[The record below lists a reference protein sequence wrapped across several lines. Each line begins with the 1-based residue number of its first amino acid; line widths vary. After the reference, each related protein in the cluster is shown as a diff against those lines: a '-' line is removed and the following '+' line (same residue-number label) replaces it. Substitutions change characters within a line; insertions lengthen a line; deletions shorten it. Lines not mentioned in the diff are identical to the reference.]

1 MSLLVILAIIGVIL
15 LFVGGF
21 VEALK
26 FLLWIGILL
35 LVIAVIVW
43 LVRSISG
50 RSSSV

>member
-21 VEALK
+21 VATLK

-43 LVRSISG
+43 LVRSLSG
-50 RSSSV
+50 RRSNV

>member
-1 MSLLVILAIIGVIL
+1 MSLLVILAIIGVVL

-35 LVIAVIVW
+35 LVVAVIVW

>member
-21 VEALK
+21 VATLK

-35 LVIAVIVW
+35 VVVAVIVW
-43 LVRSISG
+43 LVRSMSG
-50 RSSSV
+50 HNSNV

>member
-21 VEALK
+21 VATLK

-35 LVIAVIVW
+35 LVVAVIVW

-50 RSSSV
+50 SNSNV

>member
-1 MSLLVILAIIGVIL
+1 MSLLVILAIIGVVL

-21 VEALK
+21 VATLK

-35 LVIAVIVW
+35 VVIAVIVW

-50 RSSSV
+50 RSSRV

>member
-1 MSLLVILAIIGVIL
+1 MSLLVILAIVGVIL

-21 VEALK
+21 VATLK

-35 LVIAVIVW
+35 VVIAVIVW

-50 RSSSV
+50 RSSRV

>member
-21 VEALK
+21 VATLK

-35 LVIAVIVW
+35 LVVAVIVW

-50 RSSSV
+50 RSTNV